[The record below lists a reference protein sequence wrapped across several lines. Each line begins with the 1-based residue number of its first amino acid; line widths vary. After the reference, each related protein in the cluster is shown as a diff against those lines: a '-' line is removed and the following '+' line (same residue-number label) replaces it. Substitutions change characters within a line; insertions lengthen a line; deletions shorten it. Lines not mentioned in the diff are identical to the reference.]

1 MKPLVLLLLAPL
13 AVLHAVDAPAI
24 QNPKSKIQNPNI
36 LFIVADDRGFT
47 GPMVK
52 DYFTHAQQK
61 GTAKGLWHNSE
72 PLAVGGHATDIFTGW
87 AVDYVRSF
95 AESDKPFFL

>member
-1 MKPLVLLLLAPL
+1 MISASPSVLKKAGYRTALIGKWHLGETT
-13 AVLHAVDAPAI
+13 
-24 QNPKSKIQNPNI
+24 PN
-36 LFIVADDRGFT
+36 LPTENGFEEFRGFT

-52 DYFTHAQQK
+52 DSFTHAQQK
-61 GTAKGLWHNSE
+61 GTAKGLWHNTE